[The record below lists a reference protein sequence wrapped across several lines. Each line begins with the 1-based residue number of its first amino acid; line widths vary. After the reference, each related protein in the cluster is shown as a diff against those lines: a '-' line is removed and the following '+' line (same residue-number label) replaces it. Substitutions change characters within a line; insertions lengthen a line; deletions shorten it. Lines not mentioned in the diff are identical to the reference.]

1 MIRMFIRRR
10 KAKKFKKVKY
20 LKNRIRKD
28 HDLANIIHSFRQVN
42 FAKNIHDLLVQLLGP
57 TSN

>member
-1 MIRMFIRRR
+1 M
-10 KAKKFKKVKY
+10 KHLFKSMESEKVKY